1 MNALV
6 GRTTRCIF
14 YLGASLSGVF
24 GAGASRLGCLRS
36 GSMHPVVQP
45 PAATFRCSPQAP
57 KSLHPL
63 DTAAA
68 KKKSC
73 SNAETCS
80 GKEAPEDYSS
90 INALGG
96 RTTRCIF
103 RLRAS
108 LAGVSELALGVAYR
122 HIWRWRGWYGECT
135 INSAISLRH
144 KERCRSINKPS
155 TCYQQKRIGVSTS
168 LLQFKAPDYAAV
180 VSESLPLHRTYPE
193 PIV

>member
-73 SNAETCS
+73 SNAEACS
-80 GKEAPEDYSS
+80 GKEAPEDYSY

-96 RTTRCIF
+96 RTTRCI
-103 RLRAS
+103 LICLAS
-108 LAGVSELALGVAYR
+108 LAGVSELALGVAYLDL
-122 HIWRWRGWYGECT
+122 WR
-135 INSAISLRH
+135 
-144 KERCRSINKPS
+144 
-155 TCYQQKRIGVSTS
+155 
-168 LLQFKAPDYAAV
+168 
-180 VSESLPLHRTYPE
+180 
-193 PIV
+193 

>member
-1 MNALV
+1 MNAMG
-6 GRTTRCIF
+6 GRTTRCIIVVS
-14 YLGASLSGVF
+14 ASHFGVF
-24 GAGASRLGCLRS
+24 GDGALRLGCLRS

-80 GKEAPEDYSS
+80 GKEAPEDYSY

-96 RTTRCIF
+96 RTTRCI
-103 RLRAS
+103 LICLAS
-108 LAGVSELALGVAYR
+108 LAGVSELALGVAYLD
-122 HIWRWRGWYGECT
+122 IWRKLGWYGEC
-135 INSAISLRH
+135 IMLECHRRLAVPIGM
-144 KERCRSINKPS
+144 RS
-155 TCYQQKRIGVSTS
+155 IGVSTS
-168 LLQFKAPDYAAV
+168 LLQFNAPDYAAV
-180 VSESLPLHRTYPE
+180 VSESLLLHRTYPE

>member
-180 VSESLPLHRTYPE
+180 VFESLPLHRTYPE

>member
-1 MNALV
+1 MNAMG
-6 GRTTRCIF
+6 GRTTRCIIVVS
-14 YLGASLSGVF
+14 ASHLDVF

-80 GKEAPEDYSS
+80 GKEAPEDYSY

-103 RLRAS
+103 IVSAS
-108 LAGVSELALGVAYR
+108 HFGVAELALGVA
-122 HIWRWRGWYGECT
+122 CT
-135 INSAISLRH
+135 AYLRFF
-144 KERCRSINKPS
+144 
-155 TCYQQKRIGVSTS
+155 G
-168 LLQFKAPDYAAV
+168 L
-180 VSESLPLHRTYPE
+180 
-193 PIV
+193 

>member
-1 MNALV
+1 
-6 GRTTRCIF
+6 
-14 YLGASLSGVF
+14 
-24 GAGASRLGCLRS
+24 
-36 GSMHPVVQP
+36 MHPVVQP

-73 SNAETCS
+73 SNAEACS

-122 HIWRWRGWYGECT
+122 HFGVGAVGMA
-135 INSAISLRH
+135 NAQ
-144 KERCRSINKPS
+144 S
-155 TCYQQKRIGVSTS
+155 TQR
-168 LLQFKAPDYAAV
+168 
-180 VSESLPLHRTYPE
+180 
-193 PIV
+193 

>member
-1 MNALV
+1 MG
-6 GRTTRCIF
+6 GRTTRCIIVVS
-14 YLGASLSGVF
+14 ASHLGVF

-45 PAATFRCSPQAP
+45 PAATFRYSPQAP

-73 SNAETCS
+73 SNAEACS
-80 GKEAPEDYSS
+80 GKEAPEDYSY
-90 INALGG
+90 IDALGG

-122 HIWRWRGWYGECT
+122 HFGGISGGTGECKMQACHQCLAVP
-135 INSAISLRH
+135 IGMGS
-144 KERCRSINKPS
+144 
-155 TCYQQKRIGVSTS
+155 IGVSTS

-180 VSESLPLHRTYPE
+180 VSETLLLHRTYPE
-193 PIV
+193 PEV